1 MTCKLNACT
10 EKSTRS
16 ETQPVIVVGSILGI
30 GLLCY
35 MLFYKRSGGK

>member
-1 MTCKLNACT
+1 MTCKLAACT

-16 ETQPVIVVGSILGI
+16 ETQPVIVVGIIIGI

-35 MLFYKRSGGK
+35 MAVYKRTGK